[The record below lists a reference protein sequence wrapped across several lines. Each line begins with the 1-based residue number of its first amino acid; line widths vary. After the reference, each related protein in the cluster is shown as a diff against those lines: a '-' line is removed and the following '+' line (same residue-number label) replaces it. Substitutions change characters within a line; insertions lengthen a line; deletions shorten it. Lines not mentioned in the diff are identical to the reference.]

1 MNTIFKS
8 VLLAFVLLPTL
19 GIAQNANVDAALQG
33 GNASGITPYLAKSV
47 DVLVMGDESTVS
59 PQQATTLLADFFTKA
74 SVKGYRQNHTSAAQN
89 GKSTYSI
96 GDLTT
101 GSGIYRV
108 TIMYDVTK
116 KISEIRIEK

>member
-1 MNTIFKS
+1 MNTILKS

-47 DVLVMGDESTVS
+47 DVLVMGDESTVT

-74 SVKGYRQNHTSAAQN
+74 SVKGYRQNHNSAAQN

-108 TIMYDVTK
+108 TIMYDATR